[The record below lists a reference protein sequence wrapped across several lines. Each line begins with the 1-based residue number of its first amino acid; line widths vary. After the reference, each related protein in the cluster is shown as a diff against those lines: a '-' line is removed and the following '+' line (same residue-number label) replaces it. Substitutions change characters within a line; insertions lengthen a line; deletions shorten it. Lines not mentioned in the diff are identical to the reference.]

1 MRLCLLARIVP
12 SIENQT
18 KRFKAN
24 LATISFGD
32 ALAKPKIVL
41 TADRTLMSPYR
52 HISLATFF
60 GCAPA
65 LDPNRNKKSFWYK
78 ILRNQVTPKVL
89 FDFICNYIPHTN
101 GVADYA
107 PYGLRK
113 VEAGLL
119 RDGFRRDEVVV
130 AHPDHIEK
138 FIGPETEVV
147 GTYEMDPLGMG
158 PVTMTFTYGRKQISY
173 DEYYNTELHHRINSA
188 KKRTGSKAKVISGAS
203 GTWQY
208 NYAPE
213 KIEEFGIYAILEG
226 ELGGIAPEIDGHAGK
241 FFRYLMDGQFENMDP
256 FRKRADFKVNIK
268 EFERDGKKHYG
279 RFVNFW
285 DRPDLDEIPNI
296 TEPSMHGMI
305 EVMRGCG
312 RGCKFCDVTLRS
324 LRYYPPEKVRKEIE
338 VNIKKGGTR
347 SAWVHSDDI
356 FVYGMDPRTAKGME
370 PNREALEELFTAIMA
385 AGVRH
390 TNPTHGTLAGAIA
403 DERLIPNL
411 SGIIRAGPDN
421 VIGIQCGFETG
432 SLRLIDKYA
441 DRKLAPY
448 APEEWHWVVK
458 EGVKTLNENYWIPA
472 FTLIMGLDN
481 DETPEDSWETIRLIN
496 ELEQEQPESMFTA
509 TPLTFVPIGLLE
521 KSEFFNIGNEMDP
534 AQLGVMYK
542 TWQHNFKYGIQKFMT
557 KTGGRGPQRY
567 LFNMIAR
574 SLGGVPLGAMERYAR
589 RASREHEQVIEK
601 IRAKYW

>member
-1 MRLCLLARIVP
+1 M
-12 SIENQT
+12 
-18 KRFKAN
+18 
-24 LATISFGD
+24 GY
-32 ALAKPKIVL
+32 PKVVL

-52 HISLATFF
+52 NLSLATFF

-65 LDPNRNKKSFWYK
+65 LDPHRDKNSIWYK
-78 ILRNQVTPKVL
+78 LLKNQVTPKAL
-89 FDFICNYIPHTN
+89 FDFICNPISHHN

-119 RDGFRRDEVVV
+119 RDGFRREDVVV

-138 FIGPETEVV
+138 FIGPETQVI

-173 DEYYNTELHHRINSA
+173 DEYYCRDLHMKINEA
-188 KKRTGSKAKVISGAS
+188 KKKNGSKAKVLAGAS

-208 NYAPE
+208 NYDPE
-213 KIEEFGIYAILEG
+213 KIEEYGLYAVLEG
-226 ELGGIAPEIDGHAGK
+226 ELGGIGPEIDGHAGR
-241 FFRYLMDGQFENMDP
+241 FFNYLINGDFENMNP
-256 FRKRADFKVNIK
+256 FRKRSDFKVDIK
-268 EFERDGKKHYG
+268 EFDRGGKTIHG

-285 DRPDLDEIPNI
+285 DRPELDEIPEI
-296 TEPSMHGMI
+296 VEPSMHGMV

-324 LRYYPPEKVRKEIE
+324 LRYYPPEKVKREVE
-338 VNIKKGGTR
+338 VNLKKGGST

-356 FVYGMDPRTAKGME
+356 FVYGMDPRTSKGME
-370 PNREALEELFTAIMA
+370 PNREALEELFAAIMST
-385 AGVRH
+385 GVKH
-390 TNPTHGTLAGAIA
+390 SNPTHGTLAGAIA
-403 DERLIPNL
+403 DEKLIPNI
-411 SGIIRAGPDN
+411 SKIIRSGPDN
-421 VIGIQCGFETG
+421 MTGIQCGFETG

-448 APEEWHWVVK
+448 QPEEWHWVVK
-458 EGVKTLNENYWIPA
+458 ESVKTLNEHYWVPA

-481 DETPEDSWETIRLIN
+481 DETPEDSWETIRIIN
-496 ELEQEQPESMFTA
+496 ELEREQPESMFTT

-521 KSEFFNIGNEMDP
+521 KSQFFNIGNEMDP

-542 TWQHNFKYGIQKFMT
+542 TWQHNFKYGIKKFMT
-557 KTGGRGPQRY
+557 KTGSGNPIRKFFFNSLARG
-567 LFNMIAR
+567 
-574 SLGGVPLGAMERYAR
+574 LGGVPLSAMEKYAR
-589 RASREHEQVIEK
+589 RKSREHERVIETIK
-601 IRAKYW
+601 AKYW